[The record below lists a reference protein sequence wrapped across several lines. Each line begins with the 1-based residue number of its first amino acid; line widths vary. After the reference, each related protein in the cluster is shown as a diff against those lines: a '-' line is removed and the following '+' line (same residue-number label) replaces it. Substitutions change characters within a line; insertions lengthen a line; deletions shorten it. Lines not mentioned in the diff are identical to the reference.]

1 MNKKKIKVFSLA
13 TTYPESPLSSRP
25 KFVHVLNKELVK
37 LGVDVKTI
45 TPHTKGSLTKEVM
58 DSVLIR
64 RFRYLPENYEI
75 SPSISIIEAVAKS
88 KSSFIKVITMTV
100 IFFIFTFFEC
110 LKEKPDILH
119 GHWAFPSGFMAYVMS
134 TIFRKKFIVTL
145 HGPEILLSK
154 FKILERIVIFGLNK
168 SVVVA
173 NSDYTKNI
181 LTKMGVKNENIVRIN
196 VPPDFVDNMSDTESL
211 EQFRERFT
219 DRSHKIIL
227 FAGRLVELKGC
238 EYLIRTLLELGDLK
252 LHLIIAGDG
261 ILRER
266 LHDLTKS
273 IGLESKVTF
282 FGGASREELG
292 LLRNISDIFVCPSI
306 VDSRGDTDGLPMVIL
321 EALKAGLPII
331 ASSVGGITDIIK
343 HEVNGLLV
351 NQKDP
356 VSIAKAVRR
365 VISDEKIKKKMIE
378 NSIETLKEFSPEL
391 IAKQYFYIFQGFVN
405 NQ

>member
-1 MNKKKIKVFSLA
+1 MNKKKIKIFSLT
-13 TTYPESPLSSRP
+13 TTYPESSLSIRP
-25 KFVHVLNKELVK
+25 RFVHVLNKELVK

-64 RFRYLPENYEI
+64 RFRYLPETYEI
-75 SPSISIIEAVAKS
+75 IPNISIIEAVAKS
-88 KSSFIKVITMTV
+88 RSSFIKVLIMTI
-100 IFFIFTFFEC
+100 IFFIFTFFQC

-119 GHWAFPSGFMAYVMS
+119 GHWAFPGGFIAFVMS

-145 HGPEILLSK
+145 HGPEILLNK
-154 FKILERIVIFGLNK
+154 FRLLKRIVVFGLNK

-173 NSDYTKNI
+173 NSDYTKNLLI
-181 LTKMGVKNENIVRIN
+181 RMGVKNEKIIRIN
-196 VPPDFVDNMSDTESL
+196 VSPDFVDNPTDTQSV
-211 EQFRERFT
+211 EQFRKKFT

-227 FAGRLVELKGC
+227 FVGRLVSFKGC
-238 EYLIRTLLELGDLK
+238 EYLIRSMLEFRDLK
-252 LHLIIAGDG
+252 VHLVIVGDG
-261 ILRER
+261 ILREQ
-266 LHDLTKS
+266 LQDLTKS
-273 IGLESKVTF
+273 LGLENKVTF

-306 VDSRGDTDGLPMVIL
+306 VDSRGDTEGSSMVVL
-321 EALKAGLPII
+321 EAFKASLPVV
-331 ASSVGGITDIIK
+331 ASSVGGIIDVVK

-356 VSIAKAVRR
+356 LSIAKAIRR
-365 VISDEKIKKKMIE
+365 IISDKKMKKKIIE
-378 NSIETLKEFSPEL
+378 NSKETLKEFSPEL
-391 IAKQYFYIFQGFVN
+391 IAKQYFDIFKDFVN

>member
-45 TPHTKGSLTKEVM
+45 TPHTKGSLTKEIM

-75 SPSISIIEAVAKS
+75 QPSISIIEAVAKS

-154 FKILERIVIFGLNK
+154 FKTLERIVIFGLNK

-181 LTKMGVKNENIVRIN
+181 LTKMGIKNEKIVRIN
-196 VPPDFVDNMSDTESL
+196 VPPDFVDNVSDTEPL

-238 EYLIRTLLELGDLK
+238 EYLIRSMLELEDLK
-252 LHLIIAGDG
+252 LHLVIAGDG
-261 ILRER
+261 ILREP

-273 IGLESKVTF
+273 TGLESKVTF

-292 LLRNISDIFVCPSI
+292 LLRSISDIFVCPSI
-306 VDSRGDTDGLPMVIL
+306 VDSRGDTDGLPMVLL
-321 EALKAGLPII
+321 EAMKAELPII
-331 ASSVGGITDIIK
+331 ASSVGGITDLIK

-365 VISDEKIKKKMIE
+365 VISDEKMKKKIIE
-378 NSIETLKEFSPEL
+378 NSKETLKEFSPEL
-391 IAKQYFYIFQGFVN
+391 IAKQYLDIFQGFVN